1 MAAMDATPAPSPW
14 VCALELDSRRAV
26 VGGSPAKLAAAIRRG
41 ADLRIYTEFIHEEH
55 IGPTGRPESRDPS
68 QSGLMKEVIDFRT
81 VYLLGSSHVAGITML
96 RQPVEA
102 TLGFF
107 GSQPKMSF
115 FLYNM
120 DGHQACASLVLDD
133 QSAARPGRNLV
144 APSPAEMPKM
154 SPEERF
160 DLGSTGPSRN
170 FIYEMERYRYF
181 IRDDWNEILAHDG
194 EGRVL
199 RGSFAGIERAQE
211 EGRDI
216 KVAFTGLCT
225 DLGAG
230 PEHEV
235 FSLAGSTYLHTV
247 RKSYATLAHPLVRV
261 APAVPLKYGSGNW
274 DVAWVFVRTDGYVI
288 QRVLNPYT
296 RKFEDRPGRLACRW
310 FAR

>member
-1 MAAMDATPAPSPW
+1 MTAMDSFPSPSPW
-14 VCALELDSRRAV
+14 VCALELDARRAV
-26 VGGSPAKLAAAIRRG
+26 VRGSPAGLAAAIQRG

-68 QSGLMKEVIDFRT
+68 QSGLMKEVIT
-81 VYLLGSSHVAGITML
+81 VYLLGSAHVAGITML

-107 GSQPKMSF
+107 GTQPKMSF

-133 QSAARPGRNLV
+133 QRAAPPGQNRV
-144 APSPAEMPKM
+144 APTPADMPKM

-170 FIYEMERYRYF
+170 FIYDMERYRYF
-181 IRDDWNEILAHDG
+181 VRDDWTEILAHEAD
-194 EGRVL
+194 GRVR
-199 RGSFAGIERAQE
+199 RGSFAAIERAQD

-216 KVAFTGLCT
+216 KVAFAGLCA

-235 FSLAGSTYLHTV
+235 FSVAGSTYLHTT
-247 RKSYATLAHPLVRV
+247 RQSYATLAHPLVRV
-261 APAVPLKYGSGNW
+261 APAVPLHYGSGKW

-296 RKFEDRPGRLACRW
+296 RKFEDRPTRLACRW